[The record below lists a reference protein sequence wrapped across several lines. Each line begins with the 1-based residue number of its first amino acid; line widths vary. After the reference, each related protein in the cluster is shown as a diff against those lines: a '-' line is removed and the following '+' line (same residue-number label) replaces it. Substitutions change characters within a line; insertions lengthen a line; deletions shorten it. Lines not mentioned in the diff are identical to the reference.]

1 MASNN
6 ALVKQLAFELFEEAA
21 KLNLQITNIKQDI
34 GLNRSNATIHVKGNN
49 LPLLGRRL
57 VNAFYFIAHRDAM
70 EVEQHSAPL
79 DYFKWL
85 AGYDSTNHKY
95 LKETIRNVQRTLID
109 IQIDNEDS
117 DTAKEDW
124 ASIPYINEIFFT
136 GGKVYFSVPKS
147 LRKQLQQPKSFTYL
161 SLRISNAF
169 TSEYAHNLYER
180 CSAYHF
186 QGTTPW
192 WSIQEFRQVTNTTE
206 LSSYDEFKTLKRKVI
221 QPAIEQINDLSDIC
235 IELETRSIPGSKKIG
250 WLRFVIDKNTHG
262 KLMLTKPLD
271 EDTFQ
276 ILREEFALS
285 TNEINEISHNYDYD
299 YIHSKIDF
307 TRHRIK
313 QAAKKGSD
321 KAIEYPARYFLKA
334 LKDDLSLPKSVKV
347 STTEQIAIQLQ
358 LEQSAQAVADES
370 QGKADRI
377 TVHLQAAS
385 SDELK
390 SLLDGFRKSIFFTP
404 FRKRIGDDPIDL
416 DENKAVRSAFH
427 SYIAKTVPGLID

>member
-1 MASNN
+1 MTPANSV
-6 ALVKQLAFELFEEAA
+6 AKQLAFELFEEAE
-21 KLNLQITNIKQDI
+21 KSNLPITGIKQDI
-34 GLNRSNATIHVKGNN
+34 GINRSNATIHVKGNN

-85 AGYDSTNHKY
+85 GGYDSTNHKY
-95 LKETIRNVQRTLID
+95 LKQTIRNVQQTLID
-109 IQIDNEDS
+109 VQIDNEDT
-117 DTAKEDW
+117 DTAKEQW
-124 ASIPYINEIFFT
+124 ASIPYINEVYFT
-136 GGKVYFSVPKS
+136 GGKIYFTVPKS

-186 QGTTPW
+186 QGATPW
-192 WSIQEFRQVTNTTE
+192 WSVEEFRQVTNTSE

-221 QPAIEQINDLSDIC
+221 QPAIDQINELSDIY
-235 IELETRSIPGSKKIG
+235 IELETRSVSGSKKIG
-250 WLRFVIDKNTHG
+250 WLRFVIDKNAHG
-262 KLMLTKPLD
+262 KLVLTKPLD

-285 TNEINEISHNYDYD
+285 SNEISDISQNYDYD
-299 YIHSKIDF
+299 YIRSKIDF
-307 TRHRIK
+307 TRHRIE
-313 QAAKKGSD
+313 QATKKGSG
-321 KAIEYPARYFLKA
+321 IEYPGRYFLTA
-334 LKDDLSLPKSVKV
+334 LKQDLNLPKATKTAVA
-347 STTEQIAIQLQ
+347 EQTAIQSQ
-358 LEQSAQAVADES
+358 IEQSAQAVAEES
-370 QGKADRI
+370 QSKIDRI
-377 TVHLQAAS
+377 SVYLQSTSA
-385 SDELK
+385 DELK
-390 SLLDGFRKSIFFTP
+390 NLMEGFRKSQFFTP

-427 SYIAKTVPGLID
+427 SYVAKTVAGLVD